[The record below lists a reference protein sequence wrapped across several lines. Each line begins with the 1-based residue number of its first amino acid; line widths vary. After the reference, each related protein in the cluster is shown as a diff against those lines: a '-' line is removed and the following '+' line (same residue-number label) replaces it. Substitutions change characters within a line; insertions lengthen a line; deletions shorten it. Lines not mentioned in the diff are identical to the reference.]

1 MSALDQLADWAPMH
15 EAGVATASTALAIVL
30 AVFLLRR
37 VKRTAGGPTEAVNSA
52 SNVRAL
58 VRKRKFSAGTLSAGA
73 AFIICTSVSLNT
85 SYRFTLD
92 GLGMTGTPER
102 VLSCAAFEALLAM
115 CVLGARERMAD
126 PESPSPGWYGGA
138 VWVFAALSAIP
149 AWHEGG
155 GLSTG
160 TAVRIIIGAFGSALA
175 AHSMLGLELK
185 HRSGKESEAPLAQI
199 TRDLRE
205 RLMSRM
211 GLSVRNRT
219 AQQISEER
227 ALSKAVDLADAY
239 DRMSPKD
246 QKNRAGRRC
255 AKRLARAQDAAGLA
269 MNPARTEEYR
279 ARVAQRRYATELT
292 ITETESPWHT
302 GGTSEAQT
310 EAQEE
315 AARLREELAAARR
328 EVEALRE
335 EQARHIERL
344 AASVEDALL
353 AQVGTRLPGPRA
365 EAHADLD
372 ELAYEG
378 ADDEAGDCID
388 EEPEARAAAAAHGA
402 RQRAEARVPDPE
414 DEPQEDDEE
423 DVEEPLRPLSEYPT
437 KRLAIQALYR
447 SRISPDDSR
456 SVNAIVAVLLEEM
469 AAQGMSY
476 DRGAAHRA
484 IDEVHTTAE
493 ESADEQHEDADEP
506 VLAGV

>member
-1 MSALDQLADWAPMH
+1 MSVLGQVVDWVPMH
-15 EAGVATASTALAIVL
+15 EALWATASTAVAVVL
-30 AVFLLRR
+30 AVVVLRR
-37 VKRTAGGPTEAVNSA
+37 VKRPADGVVSGES
-52 SNVRAL
+52 SVRTM
-58 VRKRKFSAGTLSAGA
+58 VRKRKFSAGTLSAGV
-73 AFIICTSVSLNT
+73 AFTVCTSVSLNT

-102 VLSCAAFEALLAM
+102 ILSCAAFEALLAM

-138 VWVFAALSAIP
+138 VWIFAALSAIP

-219 AQQISEER
+219 AQQISEAR
-227 ALSKAVDLADAY
+227 ALSRAVDLADAY
-239 DRMSPKD
+239 DRMDEKTR
-246 QKNRAGRRC
+246 KNRAGRRC
-255 AKRLARAQDAAGLA
+255 AKRLAQAQDAAGLA
-269 MNPARTEEYR
+269 TDQQRREEYR
-279 ARVAQRRYATELT
+279 ARVAQRRYSTELE
-292 ITETESPWHT
+292 IRVTESPWHT

-315 AARLREELAAARR
+315 AARLRDELEAARR

-335 EQARHIERL
+335 EHARHIDRL
-344 AASVEDALL
+344 AESVETALL
-353 AQVGTRLPGPRA
+353 AQVGTPVLPGPRA
-365 EAHADLD
+365 EAHVDLD
-372 ELAYEG
+372 EPAGCETG
-378 ADDEAGDCID
+378 DEAEDCI
-388 EEPEARAAAAAHGA
+388 EVEPPRAAVAAHGP
-402 RQRAEARVPDPE
+402 RQRAEARVPNPDDE
-414 DEPQEDDEE
+414 DQGDDEE
-423 DVEEPLRPLSEYPT
+423 VEEDVAEPLRPLSEYPT
-437 KRLAIQALYR
+437 KKDAIQALYR
-447 SRISPDDSR
+447 VRIAPDDSR
-456 SVNAIVAVLLEEM
+456 SVNAIVEQLREEM
-469 AAQGMSY
+469 EAQGRPY

-484 IDEVHTTAE
+484 IDEVHPTAE
-493 ESADEQHEDADEP
+493 EHVDEP
-506 VLAGV
+506 LLAGV